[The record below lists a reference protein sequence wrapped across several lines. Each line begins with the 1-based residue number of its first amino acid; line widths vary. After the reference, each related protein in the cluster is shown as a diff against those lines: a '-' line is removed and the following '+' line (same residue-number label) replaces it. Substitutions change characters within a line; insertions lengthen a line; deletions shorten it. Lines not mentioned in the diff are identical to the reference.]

1 MKRYTATCIPL
12 LVGMMVAFTS
22 CEHKDLCF
30 NHNEHAPK
38 SAVHIETDY
47 EQEWEL
53 MCEGGTDW
61 ENEWR
66 NEFGMEYDDLR
77 PGIPDGLRVQ
87 IYHDDGSNSIMNVAP
102 EGDVVQIRPG
112 KHSLLLY
119 NNDTEYIVF
128 DNMASYASA
137 RATTRTRT
145 RSTYLGSPYL
155 ENATENTVN
164 EPDMLYG
171 SYVDSYTAE
180 RKEETDELPVTM
192 HPLVFT
198 YLVRYKFSHGLEY
211 VALARGALAGMA
223 EAVWLTSGHTSEE
236 IATVLFDCTVEN
248 YGAQASVQS
257 FGIPDYPN
265 ELYSTR
271 ADERT
276 YALNLEVR
284 LKNGN
289 LKTFDFDVTDQ
300 VTRQPQGGIIEV
312 DGIEISDEEGQA
324 GGSGFE
330 VDVDDWGEYEDI
342 ELPLN

>member
-1 MKRYTATCIPL
+1 MKGYTATYIFL
-12 LVGMMVAFTS
+12 LAGMLTAFVS
-22 CEHKDLCF
+22 CENRELCF
-30 NHNEHAPK
+30 DHDGHAPK
-38 SAVHIETDY
+38 SAVHIAACY

-61 ENEWR
+61 ENEWSD
-66 NEFGMEYDDLR
+66 EFGMEYDNLR

-87 IYHDDGSNSIMNVAP
+87 IYHDDGTCSTLNVPA
-102 EGDVVQIRPG
+102 EGGVVQMRPG
-112 KHSLLLY
+112 KNSLLLY

-128 DNMASYASA
+128 DNMTSYASA
-137 RATTRTRT
+137 RATTRSRT
-145 RSTYLGSPYL
+145 RSTYLGSSYL
-155 ENATENTVN
+155 GNAAENTVN

-180 RKEETDELPVTM
+180 RKVEADELPVTM

-198 YLVRYKFSHGLEY
+198 YLVRYKFSHGQEY

-223 EAVWLTSGHTSEE
+223 EAVWLNCGRTSDEP
-236 IATVLFDCTVEN
+236 ATVLFDCTVEDF
-248 YGAQASVQS
+248 GAQASVQS

-265 ELYSTR
+265 ELYTAR
-271 ADERT
+271 AAERT
-276 YALNLEVR
+276 YALNLEVL

-300 VTRQPQGGIIEV
+300 VARQPQGGVIEV
-312 DGIEISDEEGQA
+312 DGIEISDGEGQA

-330 VDVDDWGEYEDI
+330 VDVNDWGEYEDI